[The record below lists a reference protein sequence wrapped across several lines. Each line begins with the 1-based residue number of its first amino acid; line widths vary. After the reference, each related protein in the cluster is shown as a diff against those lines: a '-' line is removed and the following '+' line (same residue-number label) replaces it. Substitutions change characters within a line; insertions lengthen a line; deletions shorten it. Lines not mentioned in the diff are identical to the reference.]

1 MAAPNFAPSFATSFV
16 RNHISRIFSLYL
28 KKDSTPFKKDLF
40 HFKENFINFLTMTKH
55 DNSTPIAESSA
66 RIKALQAA
74 MRQIEK
80 DFGQGSVMF
89 LGQQPTEPI
98 EVIPTGSMAL
108 NSALGIGG
116 YPRGRIVEI
125 YGGEASGKTTLAL
138 HAIAEVQRMG
148 GTALFVDAEH
158 AFDPRYAAQL
168 GIDVKALLVA
178 QPDCGEDALDITDTL
193 IRSSAIDLVVVDSV
207 AALTPKAELEGEMG
221 DNKLGL
227 QARLMSQALRKIT
240 ASLAKTR
247 TTCIFINQLREKI
260 NVTFG
265 NPEVTTGGHALKF
278 YASLRLDVRRFSNIK
293 KDGRDIGAMTRVKVV
308 KNKMAPPFRSCEF
321 ELIFGHGISHLGEL
335 LQLGLALKVIYK
347 TGAWYSLGD
356 RHIAMGREAFLQA
369 LADNSDL
376 RHDIEARIV
385 EQLSKSDTIE
395 EFDWAF
401 LDKPRNI
408 SSPF

>member
-1 MAAPNFAPSFATSFV
+1 
-16 RNHISRIFSLYL
+16 
-28 KKDSTPFKKDLF
+28 
-40 HFKENFINFLTMTKH
+40 MTKH
-55 DNSTPIAESSA
+55 DHSTPIAESSV

-80 DFGQGSVMF
+80 DFGRGSVMF
-89 LGQQPTEPI
+89 LGQQPTEAI

-108 NSALGIGG
+108 NAVLGIGG

-138 HAIAEVQRMG
+138 HAIAEVQRTG

-158 AFDPRYAAQL
+158 AFDPHYAARL
-168 GIDVKALLVA
+168 GVDVKALLVA
-178 QPDCGEDALDITDTL
+178 QPDSGEDALEIADTL
-193 IRSSAIDLVVVDSV
+193 IRSAAIDLVVVDSV

-265 NPEVTTGGHALKF
+265 NPEVTTGGNALKF

-293 KDGRDIGAMTRVKVV
+293 KDGCDIGAMTRVKVV

-321 ELIFGHGISHLGEL
+321 ELIFGRGISHLGEL
-335 LQLGLALKVIYK
+335 LQLGLSLKVLHK
-347 TGAWYSLGD
+347 AGAWYSLGD
-356 RHIAMGREAFLQA
+356 RHIAMGREAFLQT
-369 LADNSDL
+369 LAENHEL
-376 RHDIEARIV
+376 RNDIEARIT
-385 EQLSKSDTIE
+385 EQLAQPDTVE

-401 LDKPRNI
+401 LDQPSNN

>member
-1 MAAPNFAPSFATSFV
+1 
-16 RNHISRIFSLYL
+16 
-28 KKDSTPFKKDLF
+28 
-40 HFKENFINFLTMTKH
+40 MTKH
-55 DNSTPIAESSA
+55 DHSTPIGESSA

-108 NSALGIGG
+108 NAALGIGG

-138 HAIAEVQRMG
+138 HAIAEVQRTG

-158 AFDPRYAAQL
+158 AFDPHYAARL
-168 GIDVKALLVA
+168 GVDVKALLVA
-178 QPDCGEDALDITDTL
+178 QPDSGEDALEIADTL
-193 IRSSAIDLVVVDSV
+193 IRSAAIDLVVVDSV

-247 TTCIFINQLREKI
+247 TTCLFINQLREKI
-260 NVTFG
+260 NVPFG
-265 NPEVTTGGHALKF
+265 NPEVTTGGNALKF
-278 YASLRLDVRRFSNIK
+278 YASVRLDVRRFGNIK
-293 KDGRDIGAMTRVKVV
+293 KDNRDIGAVTRVKVV
-308 KNKMAPPFRSCEF
+308 KNKMAPPFRSCDF
-321 ELIFGHGISHLGEL
+321 EIIFGRGISRSGEL
-335 LQLGLALKVIYK
+335 LQLGLALKVLTK
-347 TGAWYSLGD
+347 TGAWYSYGKQ
-356 RHIAMGREAFLQA
+356 HIAMGREAFFQA
-369 LADNSDL
+369 LAQNAEL
-376 RHDIEARIV
+376 RNELEQRIA
-385 EQLSKSDTIE
+385 EQLAQADTVEGDDEMVWAQPSKVVAD
-395 EFDWAF
+395 A
-401 LDKPRNI
+401 
-408 SSPF
+408 